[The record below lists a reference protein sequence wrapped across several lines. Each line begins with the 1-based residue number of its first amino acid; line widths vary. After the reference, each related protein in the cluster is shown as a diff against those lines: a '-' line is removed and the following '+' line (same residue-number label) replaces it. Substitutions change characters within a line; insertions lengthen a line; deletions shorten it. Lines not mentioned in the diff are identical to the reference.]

1 MTQTMDHNPLP
12 HYQVTAGVV
21 WDGAGQF
28 LIAQRNLESTLGG
41 LWEFPGGKQEPG
53 ESLKSCLR
61 RELLEELGIEVSVG
75 ALLTVVEHAY
85 AHLRITLHVFH
96 CQLVSG
102 QPQARDCAAWR
113 WVTLDEVDRFAFA
126 AADQQV
132 TAALRRDAPIR

>member
-1 MTQTMDHNPLP
+1 MKKDQQPPPLP

-21 WDGAGQF
+21 WNGAGQF

-75 ALLTVVEHAY
+75 ALLTVVEHTY

-96 CQLVSG
+96 CQLVG
-102 QPQARDCAAWR
+102 GRPQARATTGR
-113 WVTLDEVDRFAFA
+113 RRRSLPPRTLAG
-126 AADQQV
+126 
-132 TAALRRDAPIR
+132 TATSRTCRRTTTAMR